1 MMDLIDSLSGF
12 FSRPKEETEN
22 QAPSDTC
29 PICWGESEYDGE
41 IRQLYKDKQIDVN
54 NHQANHAFI
63 KDFVVNHVDGIRL
76 KKLEKGYKCP
86 KCGRVKNSI

>member
-1 MMDLIDSLSGF
+1 MDFIDSLSSF
-12 FSRPKEETEN
+12 FSKPKEETEN
-22 QAPSDTC
+22 QTPTGAC
-29 PICWGESEYDGE
+29 PVCWGESEYDGE

-76 KKLEKGYKCP
+76 RKMENGYQCP
-86 KCGRVKNSI
+86 KCKRVKDSI